1 VPISGAG
8 YIRTLLPGFLSLR
21 NPAVAQ
27 RHPACRAPAS
37 SPPDIERDRLWP
49 ACFSIYQALV
59 DLLSTHYY
67 SPSIIFSHL
76 SSNPDNSHYAQR
88 RTMKIAIL
96 DDYQD
101 SVRHLDAFN
110 LLAGHDVKVFTNTAR
125 GAGQLAIRLAEF
137 DALVLIRER
146 TNFPKALLE
155 KLPNLK
161 LISQTGKVSGH
172 IDVKA
177 ATAQG
182 IAIVEGVGD
191 PTAPAELTWALIMA
205 ASRRVPQYVANL
217 KVGAWQSVSTNAAL
231 NTIGVALKGRRLGI
245 WGYGKIGR
253 LVAGYG
259 KAFGMQVTV
268 WGREPSRKQA
278 EADGYSVAAS
288 KEAFF
293 SECDIVTLHLRLN
306 DATHGIVGAADL
318 ARMKTTAL
326 FVNTSRAELVENGAL
341 EPALEVGRPGY
352 AALDVYEAEPLAASS
367 ALLRMDNVVAAPHLG
382 YVEKDGYELYFRAA
396 FQNIVDFAN
405 GAPKNVL
412 NPEALRPAG

>member
-1 VPISGAG
+1 
-8 YIRTLLPGFLSLR
+8 
-21 NPAVAQ
+21 
-27 RHPACRAPAS
+27 
-37 SPPDIERDRLWP
+37 
-49 ACFSIYQALV
+49 
-59 DLLSTHYY
+59 
-67 SPSIIFSHL
+67 
-76 SSNPDNSHYAQR
+76 
-88 RTMKIAIL
+88 MKIAIL

-110 LLAGHDVKVFTNTAR
+110 LLAGHEVKVFTNTAR

-146 TNFPKALLE
+146 TNFPKTLLE

-172 IDVKA
+172 IDVDA

-205 ASRRVPQYVANL
+205 ASRRVPQYVAGL
-217 KVGAWQSVSTNAAL
+217 KAGAWQSVSTNAAM
-231 NTIGVALKGRRLGI
+231 NTIGVALKGRRLGV

-259 KAFGMQVTV
+259 KAFGMLVTV

-278 EADGYSVAAS
+278 QADGYEVAAS

-293 SECDIVTLHLRLN
+293 SDCDIVTLHLRLN
-306 DATHGIVGAADL
+306 DATQGIVGAADL
-318 ARMKTTAL
+318 ARMKPTAL
-326 FVNTSRAELVENGAL
+326 FVNTSRAELVEDGAL
-341 EPALEVGRPGY
+341 EPALKAGRPGY
-352 AALDVYEAEPLAASS
+352 AALDVYETEPLAASS

-382 YVEKDGYELYFRAA
+382 YVEKDGYELYFRIA
-396 FQNIVDFAN
+396 FQNVVDYAN
-405 GAPKNVL
+405 GTPKNVL
-412 NPEALRPAG
+412 NPSALRPGG